1 MGKIINI
8 VSNKKLKEFKR
19 LFNNKN
25 SNPKYFIDS
34 QKNTNEFIRLFG
46 NTNNSE
52 MTALATNTTWE
63 GVKFENPSDFNLS
76 VINKPSLNEDNI
88 FVAEYKATGS
98 VSTLTEEQREVY
110 GTATVAGE
118 TKFVVVSYSDNFE
131 NAKSRQ
137 TYWTTSKEST
147 DKIGYA
153 GLKNVNGNESTV
165 LGIEGPGTVNNGAQ
179 YWNVVIL
186 DKASEDGNIIAH
198 YIFDFSSIIKA
209 KPIATFDNEN
219 YYHKVEGNINQED
232 YSLTDS
238 EEAFNAITNNNP
250 IYPSEHYNQDR
261 LYCIFTSGGGPLHH
275 HYMQIYPRDRIYQGG
290 KSIGLCKTSS
300 YTDSKILSGRVPDED
315 MYSNNVFARFYNV
328 PSEDNTSYVLYY
340 ALVGED

>member
-76 VINKPSLNEDNI
+76 VITKPSLNEDNI

-198 YIFDFSSIIKA
+198 YIFDFTKIIK
-209 KPIATFDNEN
+209 
-219 YYHKVEGNINQED
+219 
-232 YSLTDS
+232 
-238 EEAFNAITNNNP
+238 
-250 IYPSEHYNQDR
+250 
-261 LYCIFTSGGGPLHH
+261 
-275 HYMQIYPRDRIYQGG
+275 
-290 KSIGLCKTSS
+290 
-300 YTDSKILSGRVPDED
+300 
-315 MYSNNVFARFYNV
+315 
-328 PSEDNTSYVLYY
+328 
-340 ALVGED
+340 